1 MKKSKI
7 VFSKNLAVVD
17 NDNFNDKLLE
27 LTNSRAKSVSSN
39 KVLHTL
45 VQNFLNLSSKLGST
59 VHFSVTMTF
68 PGDVSFKESWDLL
81 PARLAHIKEA
91 LSKLPVY
98 SCLVGVEI
106 HKKGNSKGKS
116 KVFVKK
122 TLYSLKSS
130 DLLGR
135 PHIHICLSLFNDFL
149 CPDEAEL
156 YEVLK
161 WGDNDDLEI
170 RLLSSRK
177 GFDVKNWFFYCCKE
191 LSDKATQQLVKSKVS
206 LKSSCF
212 FWFPGHKYESRCEAL
227 SSAFRDR
234 KLNLVG
240 ELIPNLF
247 VSWLPLVPFSTD
259 ESTKVSIF
267 LKKLLEL
274 NNLAIWPDRAQVCK
288 FIPGAQAS
296 WTPEVSLSV
305 FYIRLMKSLPL
316 KGQELLNNSRS
327 FNLYIR
333 NYSKLD
339 YNWLPR
345 ITVSTN
351 LVELKDG
358 IYDFVIGELSEVS
371 NWGLTSCGSNWLD
384 KSFNTL
390 DWPKTCLAI
399 TDRIVTS
406 SFPYI
411 SRSEDFIL
419 KFADLFHVKK
429 QNDKVLYLHGLP
441 GVGKSAL
448 LEQILKLVTGCNFVV
463 LSNSKSEFRYDNL
476 LESDIFFY
484 NEFIYEKVCLQST
497 LALAE
502 GAPLV
507 INRKYLC
514 STTINT
520 VEGKKKHL
528 VIASNEFP
536 PVEGALVRRI
546 DSFYLEEKD
555 KLLRT
560 RNEELAHDKD
570 IINEA
575 VSFCIFCN
583 IIRSRSLGL
592 NPSIPGSW
600 LNLSW
605 AGSKYGDFSV
615 TPVSKGKVM
624 V

>member
-27 LTNSRAKSVSSN
+27 LTNSRAKSVSSK

-81 PARLAHIKEA
+81 AVRLAHIKEA

-106 HKKGNSKGKS
+106 HKKGKSKGKS

-259 ESTKVSIF
+259 EGTKVSIF

-274 NNLAIWPDRAQVCK
+274 NNRAIWPDRAQVCK
-288 FIPGAQAS
+288 LIPGAQAS
-296 WTPEVSLSV
+296 WTPEVSLSM
-305 FYIRLMKSLPL
+305 FYTRLMKSLPL

-339 YNWLPR
+339 FDWLPK
-345 ITVSTN
+345 ITVETY
-351 LVELKDG
+351 LVELSDG
-358 IYDFVIGELSEVS
+358 IYDFRLGELLPAD
-371 NWGLTSCGSNWLD
+371 NLGLTSCASYWSYH
-384 KSFNTL
+384 SFNNL
-390 DWPKTCLAI
+390 PWPKVCLDIA
-399 TDRIVTS
+399 DRVVTS
-406 SFPYI
+406 SFPYAN
-411 SRSEDFIL
+411 RSENFVL
-419 KFADLFHVKK
+419 KFADLFHCKK
-429 QNDKVLYLHGLP
+429 QNDKVIYLHGLP

-448 LEQILKLVTGCNFVV
+448 IEQILKLVVGCNFAI
-463 LSNSKSEFRYDNL
+463 LSNKKTPFQYDNVVDSNIL
-476 LESDIFFY
+476 FF
-484 NEFIYEKVCLQST
+484 NEFESAKASLNST
-497 LALAE
+497 LSLAE

-507 INRKYLC
+507 INRKFLP
-514 STTINT
+514 STTINMG
-520 VEGKKKHL
+520 EDEKKHL
-528 VIASNEFP
+528 VIISNEDP
-536 PVEGALVRRI
+536 PNKGALVRRI
-546 DSFYLEEKD
+546 DPFYLKEGSR
-555 KLLRT
+555 LLRT
-560 RNEELAHDKD
+560 RSEEVAHDKAIMD
-570 IINEA
+570 EA

-583 IIRSRSLGL
+583 IIRARSQSL
-592 NPSIPGSW
+592 NPSIPSGWSGFNWPGSVHG
-600 LNLSW
+600 N
-605 AGSKYGDFSV
+605 F
-615 TPVSKGKVM
+615 KGNNSSIMLV
-624 V
+624 